1 MDVLFS
7 HPKYLIKMN
16 NAMACVFKN
25 LGVLP
30 KSIKYSQTF
39 PLEPRK
45 DSFRRG
51 VGIVSSPY
59 FVFRNSYEV

>member
-1 MDVLFS
+1 
-7 HPKYLIKMN
+7 
-16 NAMACVFKN
+16 MACVFKN